1 VLRKTAP
8 LAIALVIVFICIPAF
23 ADTVTYSSAN
33 SGTYTYEYTWT
44 WTTEPGGFSTEF
56 WIAVHPDVESSGIFQ
71 MSTESNWTYQGVSNV
86 GASPT
91 GKALLWT
98 GSTMGAKTHTF
109 KVGSNVYGPAAAPA
123 RRPGSLMR
131 RHPKRAPYCYLPAA
145 WLPLWAGASGVGT
158 ITKSSKRTESFAS
171 RLLGKLGR
179 LGRPGSRSDTTK
191 RTRFTSERH
200 YGMHAPNGESLGGPI
215 INLRRKEGYWCI
227 HCQSAATVSLLSSSS
242 S

>member
-109 KVGSNVYGPAAAPA
+109 KVGSNVYGPGYTPGSEYTWQSNTSGGTGSKTGFTHAPA
-123 RRPGSLMR
+123 PEAGTLLLFASGLASLMGWGFR
-131 RHPKRAPYCYLPAA
+131 RRYH
-145 WLPLWAGASGVGT
+145 
-158 ITKSSKRTESFAS
+158 
-171 RLLGKLGR
+171 
-179 LGRPGSRSDTTK
+179 
-191 RTRFTSERH
+191 
-200 YGMHAPNGESLGGPI
+200 N
-215 INLRRKEGYWCI
+215 
-227 HCQSAATVSLLSSSS
+227 
-242 S
+242 